1 MIKTLYTSITAN
13 LTVLRGVSSHRAAE
27 VVHETLSATYKTTES
42 KKKLKA
48 MEPNPPKL
56 GNVRTE
62 ISCLTWNWCLCA
74 HSWCSLHLLSFVL
87 GVSASWSMEFVYWIA
102 NSELLLILG
111 IECMIPGV
119 QLLNTSLNGELDLLM
134 VFSAVLII
142 VISGSHRSFNEL
154 IFTRHQWG
162 DYLLF
167 AAAEP
172 MSKKS
177 INSLQAPTLQWTGFY
192 FSKYLAFFSTAFAQ
206 SHFPVTLGIAGSNQ
220 HFSAWS
226 LEDKGQIYAT

>member
-1 MIKTLYTSITAN
+1 MIKTLYMSITVD
-13 LTVLRGVSSHRAAE
+13 LTILRGVSSQRAAE
-27 VVHETLSATYKTTES
+27 VVQKILSATYKISVSE
-42 KKKLKA
+42 KKLKV
-48 MEPNPPKL
+48 MGPSPPKL

-62 ISCLTWNWCLCA
+62 VSCVTWNWCLCV
-74 HSWCSLHLLSFVL
+74 HSLCSLHLLSLVL
-87 GVSASWSMEFVYWIA
+87 GISASWSMEFIYWIA
-102 NSELLLILG
+102 NSELLLLLS
-111 IECMIPGV
+111 MIPGV
-119 QLLNTSLNGELDLLM
+119 QLLNTSLNWELNLLM
-134 VFSAVLII
+134 IFSAVLII

-172 MSKKS
+172 MPKKS
-177 INSLQAPTLQWTGFY
+177 INSLQAPALQRTGFY

-220 HFSAWS
+220 HFSTWS
-226 LEDKGQIYAT
+226 LEDKEQIYAT